1 MNLRRTVFLAVALAV
16 LATTMLEGVFDVIV
30 DRFASERLFY
40 DLIDIPLMLGL
51 AAVIAWLV
59 ARRIARP
66 LRSLTEATRRV
77 AEQAFP
83 TSLQIPP
90 GNDELAELAAS
101 FNAMASAVQGYVE
114 RERAFTRYASH
125 ELRSPLS
132 AIRLQIERAELG
144 QVEPG
149 EVIPALKRNVTQL
162 EEILAA
168 LLMLARSPGKG
179 SEDRLLS
186 SLLHDSLALLP
197 NDERQRVNIHDA
209 GPPQL
214 KISHSRLFQQA
225 LQNLLDNA
233 LRHGSGSASVA
244 LEASARSLT
253 LRVNDDGPGLMP
265 GELDRVTE
273 PFYRAGG
280 QEGAGLGLSFVAFI
294 AKALEGELTLEN
306 SGGGLAAT
314 LTLPIVATAT

>member
-1 MNLRRTVFLAVALAV
+1 APSGVGWRTYRGKRTRVRDARTLRSLPGAGLQRRRAARPLLPRRRLRSGRGARLRESAAAQDRRRDHPYRRRRLSAGAAVNLRRTVFLAVALAV

-125 ELRSPLS
+125 ELRS
-132 AIRLQIERAELG
+132 
-144 QVEPG
+144 
-149 EVIPALKRNVTQL
+149 
-162 EEILAA
+162 
-168 LLMLARSPGKG
+168 
-179 SEDRLLS
+179 
-186 SLLHDSLALLP
+186 
-197 NDERQRVNIHDA
+197 
-209 GPPQL
+209 
-214 KISHSRLFQQA
+214 
-225 LQNLLDNA
+225 
-233 LRHGSGSASVA
+233 
-244 LEASARSLT
+244 
-253 LRVNDDGPGLMP
+253 
-265 GELDRVTE
+265 
-273 PFYRAGG
+273 
-280 QEGAGLGLSFVAFI
+280 
-294 AKALEGELTLEN
+294 
-306 SGGGLAAT
+306 
-314 LTLPIVATAT
+314 